1 MTSAK
6 IPSRAVKVERIILK
20 STSEE
25 DKLVK
30 LFLVDQQNQR
40 EITLSD
46 STIGIGLSILA
57 DLTHEEH
64 ILEIPKVKSLAI
76 FNKNKIF
83 VTGADDFTYEFFLDP
98 EHAEMEYRKSH
109 GSNGPMLDYLANM
122 KAAVY

>member
-83 VTGADDFTYEFFLDP
+83 VTGADDFTYDP

-122 KAAVY
+122 KAAAY

>member
-1 MTSAK
+1 MVSAK
-6 IPSRAVKVERIILK
+6 IPSSTVKVERIILK
-20 STSEE
+20 SNSE
-25 DKLVK
+25 DKLVR
-30 LFLVDQQNQR
+30 LFLVDQQNKR

-46 STIGIGLSILA
+46 STLGIGLSILA
-57 DLTHEEH
+57 DLPHEEH